1 VGAPEQADG
10 RRGAS
15 LPIVYVT
22 VFVDL
27 LGFSIILPFL
37 HYFTQGLRADAVWVG
52 VVLAAYSFGQFLGSP
67 LLGRLSDRVGR
78 RPVLLVSLVGAAVAM
93 ALTGLAHDLTTLVAA
108 RVLAGLFAGSI
119 STAHAYVA
127 DVTRPEERARYMGLL
142 GACIGLGFVVGPALG
157 ALLSHFGRGF
167 SDAAFVAAGLAAANF
182 LFAVFA
188 LRESRPAGARV
199 ARPARFDRAAIRSA
213 AHRPNQLRLLVATF
227 LGTIAFVTVETT
239 YPLFAK
245 RHFAT
250 DARDMGY
257 LFTYLG
263 LIMVAVQGGLVGR
276 LARRVGERVM
286 GLLGA
291 LVMGLAMLVVPLPE
305 TFALAHLPLAFVS
318 LGRGLLGPAVP
329 ALLSRATGDAEQ
341 GSVLGL
347 NQSVA
352 ALARAVGPL
361 LAGWLYD
368 TRDHLPYVVAGGA
381 MLLTGW
387 VLHGARVRR
396 DSGGAHERG
405 HEQVHER
412 EHEGTQNRNVG

>member
-1 VGAPEQADG
+1 MAGAEQQGNPEG
-10 RRGAS
+10 RPAPRPGRQGAS

-37 HYFTQGLRADAVWVG
+37 HYFTQSLRADALWVG
-52 VVLAAYSFGQFLGSP
+52 VVLAAYSAGQFLGSP
-67 LLGRLSDRVGR
+67 LLGRLSDRFGR
-78 RPVLLVSLVGAAVAM
+78 RPVLLMSLLGAALAM
-93 ALTGLAHDLTTLVAA
+93 TLTGLAHSLWALIGA
-108 RVLAGLFAGSI
+108 RALAGLFAGSI

-142 GACIGLGFVVGPALG
+142 GAAIGLGFVVGPALG
-157 ALLSHFGRGF
+157 AMLSHLGRGF
-167 SDAAFVAAGLAAANF
+167 SEAAFTAAGLAAVNL
-182 LFAVFA
+182 LFALFA
-188 LRESRPAGARV
+188 LRESRPAGAR
-199 ARPARFDRAAIRSA
+199 APRPGRFDRAALRAA
-213 AHRPNQLRLLVATF
+213 AHRPNQARLLVATF

-245 RHFAT
+245 RHFDT
-250 DARDMGY
+250 DAGDMGF
-257 LFTYLG
+257 LFTFLG

-276 LARRVGERVM
+276 LARRVGERRM
-286 GLLGA
+286 GLAGA
-291 LVMGLAMLVVPLPE
+291 LVMGLAMLFVPAPASL
-305 TFALAHLPLAFVS
+305 ALAHVPLAFVS
-318 LGRGLLGPAVP
+318 VGRGLLGPAVP
-329 ALLSRATGDAEQ
+329 ALLSRATGEAEQ

-368 TRDHLPYVVAGGA
+368 AEDHLPYLVAGAA

-387 VLHGARVRR
+387 VLHGARTR
-396 DSGGAHERG
+396 APA
-405 HEQVHER
+405 
-412 EHEGTQNRNVG
+412 